1 MRIIMNFI
9 ELEKYF
15 IMAFGLGLVIIEA
28 LLYFKYTK
36 QPRKLL
42 YMAIGLFWF
51 TFMVYS
57 IIKNYSR
64 TFLIA
69 WSDLMEQGYQ
79 LAMKLHSLMVYC
91 MSGLIVNL
99 PSFQFLETWQFV
111 RAMTQHP
118 SRSQT

>member
-9 ELEKYF
+9 EIEKYF
-15 IMAFGLGLVIIEA
+15 IMAFGLGLAIIEG

-57 IIKNYSR
+57 IINIPHVPELNQIIGRSGTLFSIAVVFGNSLNNYR
-64 TFLIA
+64 RI
-69 WSDLMEQGYQ
+69 
-79 LAMKLHSLMVYC
+79 K
-91 MSGLIVNL
+91 
-99 PSFQFLETWQFV
+99 
-111 RAMTQHP
+111 
-118 SRSQT
+118 